1 MKTLYEKLLRR
12 KARFAAPQGN
22 LTVED
27 LWDIS
32 LGSLNTTAVYISKQL
47 KDAGEENFIAPE
59 SDDENL
65 LRLKDELEMVKH
77 VIAVRLEEKAT
88 ARKAVERA
96 REREEL
102 YALLHDKE
110 QDALKELTKEELQAR
125 IDQLK

>member
-1 MKTLYEKLLRR
+1 MKLYEKLLRR
-12 KARFAAPQGN
+12 KARFLAPQGS

-32 LGSLNTTAVYISKQL
+32 LGSLNTVAVHISKQL
-47 KDAGEENFIAPE
+47 KEAGEENFIAPE
-59 SDDENL
+59 SDDEAL

-77 VIAVRLEEKAT
+77 IIAIRLEEKAA
-88 ARKAVERA
+88 ARKAVDRA

-125 IDQLK
+125 INQLK